1 MINYT
6 WDRNGALH
14 VNMYSLFT
22 DERVRNQMKAAAKY
36 GPKHKARSR
45 ALTRHNM
52 SRHDNSWFVTLTD
65 KELIEYCR
73 NPPKD
78 CEFTE
83 LKIAADILA
92 IRYENLLDGLEK

>member
-1 MINYT
+1 
-6 WDRNGALH
+6 
-14 VNMYSLFT
+14 
-22 DERVRNQMKAAAKY
+22 MKR
-36 GPKHKARSR
+36 HKPDR

-92 IRYENLLDGLEK
+92 IRYKYLLEDTKDL

>member
-1 MINYT
+1 
-6 WDRNGALH
+6 
-14 VNMYSLFT
+14 
-22 DERVRNQMKAAAKY
+22 
-36 GPKHKARSR
+36 
-45 ALTRHNM
+45 M

-92 IRYENLLDGLEK
+92 IRYKYLLEDTKDL